1 MQCDSFLF
9 FIEEK
14 FFDFLVGKKDEIGTE
29 QLKESGD
36 VIKGLL

>member
-1 MQCDSFLF
+1 MRQFPFF

-14 FFDFLVGKKDEIGTE
+14 FVDFPVEKKDEMGTE